1 MAQDPQFLIRS
12 ATTLLSIIDQ
22 QVEQPKQS
30 SNERSVRLL
39 DRIALLFVT
48 KAKED
53 VSAVSAVLSGSG
65 SILVGCTDSSSDD
78 DTADDTTEVLLVA
91 KNSAR
96 VKDSDARKL
105 RGKGDD
111 AKLDG
116 SNSDQEVVR
125 EDMSAPLPAMY
136 ILPLTFL
143 LSLYR
148 FLLTFY

>member
-53 VSAVSAVLSGSG
+53 VSAVSAVLSGSS
-65 SILVGCTDSSSDD
+65 SILVGCTDSPSDD
-78 DTADDTTEVLLVA
+78 DTADATAEVLLVA
-91 KNSAR
+91 KNSTR
-96 VKDSDARKL
+96 VKDSDGRK
-105 RGKGDD
+105 RRANGDD
-111 AKLDG
+111 AALDG
-116 SNSDQEVVR
+116 SNSDVQVGA
-125 EDMSAPLPAMY
+125 DDIFPPPPAMY
-136 ILPLTFL
+136 IPP
-143 LSLYR
+143 
-148 FLLTFY
+148 

>member
-53 VSAVSAVLSGSG
+53 VSAVSAVLSGSK
-65 SILVGCTDSSSDD
+65 SILVGCTDSTSDD
-78 DTADDTTEVLLVA
+78 DTADDTAELLLVA

-96 VKDSDARKL
+96 VKDSQARKL
-105 RGKGDD
+105 RAKGDD
-111 AKLDG
+111 AELDG
-116 SNSDQEVVR
+116 SSSDLEVGR
-125 EDMSAPLPAMY
+125 EDMSAPLQAMY
-136 ILPLTFL
+136 ILPLIFL
-143 LSLYR
+143 LPLLR